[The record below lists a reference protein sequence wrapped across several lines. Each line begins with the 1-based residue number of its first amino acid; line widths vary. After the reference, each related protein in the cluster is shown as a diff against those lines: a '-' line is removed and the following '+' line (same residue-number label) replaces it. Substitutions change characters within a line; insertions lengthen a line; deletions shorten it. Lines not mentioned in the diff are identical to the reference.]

1 MQVLFKWIIICFLS
15 METFQVLN
23 AAGNQCT
30 TRKGKPCQFPFEIG
44 GKVSFKLE
52 KIFELIQ

>member
-1 MQVLFKWIIICFLS
+1 MRVLFFLI
-15 METFQVLN
+15 METFQILN